1 MKAKVVENETDG
13 FLRLYYVG
21 LITYQQNVVSGA
33 LCVKQRGKQ
42 HLQPAPASAGR
53 RGGPCQPWSQERPRE
68 GRGPGRQ
75 ARCSCRWLRGV
86 RPFPRE
92 GGLPPSFL
100 STPRR
105 LPSGEGPCVCPPHPL
120 DQDCLQQ
127 RKRLVQLCFPDAWH
141 RARRTGC
148 RASSGNSGTQESL
161 APGDAEGRGEFPAG
175 PPRAGFSASTVLPF
189 SRQSRLGISLPFLC
203 LRGMRS

>member
-1 MKAKVVENETDG
+1 MCKTKRETASPASPSIGWQKRWSLPAVVPGEA
-13 FLRLYYVG
+13 
-21 LITYQQNVVSGA
+21 SGGTGA
-33 LCVKQRGKQ
+33 REAGPLQLPLAQRG
-42 HLQPAPASAGR
+42 
-53 RGGPCQPWSQERPRE
+53 
-68 GRGPGRQ
+68 Q
-75 ARCSCRWLRGV
+75 A
-86 RPFPRE
+86 FPRE

-203 LRGMRS
+203 LRGMSS

>member
-86 RPFPRE
+86 RPSPESGAFR
-92 GGLPPSFL
+92 PPSSAHPGGSPLGRGRVSVLPTPWTRIACSSGRGWCSFASL
-100 STPRR
+100 MPGTEPDGLDAELPRGTVVPRR
-105 LPSGEGPCVCPPHPL
+105 ALPLGTLKDAGSFP
-120 DQDCLQQ
+120 QD
-127 RKRLVQLCFPDAWH
+127 RPELVFQ
-141 RARRTGC
+141 
-148 RASSGNSGTQESL
+148 
-161 APGDAEGRGEFPAG
+161 
-175 PPRAGFSASTVLPF
+175 PPRCFRSQGSRGWGSPF
-189 SRQSRLGISLPFLC
+189 PSFAC
-203 LRGMRS
+203 VA